1 MAQAPAENKAN
12 SEATNE
18 FATAFHNAPLERVLC
33 IGAGSVGVSTMAL
46 MATKMPDVRFTVFD
60 DDPAVICGCQS
71 GALHF
76 YEPGMR
82 ELVNS
87 LRTKN
92 LHFSPAFDE
101 SVRQAQV
108 VFVCINTPLKTSGVG
123 SGRAA
128 DLSGWE
134 SMARR
139 IAGASKGECKI
150 VVECSTIPVT
160 TGETMRKVLH
170 AVGDAA
176 KYEVLCFPSFYRGG
190 QAIKDLEVPPRVL
203 LGCQDTPS
211 ALIAQEAVTQ
221 LISRWI
227 PRENIVHSN
236 LWSAELSK
244 LAQNAMKAQRISSA
258 NAVSALCERT
268 GADLDEVMSVVGS
281 DSRIGPG
288 YLKACPGMGGPTLMT
303 NLSMLVYIC
312 ESMKLHAVAEY
323 WQQVMTLNDY
333 QQQRFCTNI
342 VDTMV
347 NVKGKKIAML
357 GFAYKPDTS
366 DCRQSPAIAIA
377 KAMREEGARLAIYDP
392 QVTPEVISGAIGAD
406 ISSLQVT
413 MCKSAMEAV
422 EGAHAL
428 VLVTDWECFRS
439 LDMPQVYAAMEKPAY
454 IFDSRGAFDN
464 RELNDLG
471 FVVYRIGKPN
481 LR

>member
-1 MAQAPAENKAN
+1 MPPLSKSPGKPN
-12 SEATNE
+12 SEATDE
-18 FATAFHNAPLERVLC
+18 FAQRFHGTPLTRVMC
-33 IGAGSVGVSTMAL
+33 IGAGAVGTSTMAT
-46 MATKMPDVRFTVFD
+46 MAQHMPDVQFTVFD

-71 GALHF
+71 GTLHF
-76 YEPGMR
+76 YEPGIR
-82 ELVNS
+82 ELVTS
-87 LRTKN
+87 LRGKN
-92 LHFSPAFDE
+92 LAFSPAFDDCVQ
-101 SVRQAQV
+101 SAQV
-108 VFVCINTPLKTSGVG
+108 IFVCINTPLKTSGIG

-134 SMARR
+134 AMARR
-139 IAGASKGECKI
+139 IAEASRGECKI

-190 QAIKDLEVPPRVL
+190 QAIKDLEVPQRVL

-221 LISRWI
+221 LLSRWI

-281 DSRIGPG
+281 DSRIGAG

-312 ESMKLHAVAEY
+312 ESMKLHDVAEY
-323 WQQVMTLNDY
+323 WQHVLSMNTY
-333 QQQRFCTNI
+333 QQQRFTNNI
-342 VDTMV
+342 VHTMV
-347 NVKGKKIAML
+347 NVKGKKIALM
-357 GFAYKPDTS
+357 GFAYKPNTS
-366 DCRQSPAIAIA
+366 DCRQSPAIDIA
-377 KAMREEGARLAIYDP
+377 KAMIAEGAHLAVFDP
-392 QVTPEVISGAIGAD
+392 QVQAEVVIDALGNVPT
-406 ISSLQVT
+406 LQVT
-413 MCKSAMEAV
+413 ICKNAMEAV
-422 EGAHAL
+422 EGADAM
-428 VLVTDWECFRS
+428 VLVTDWECFGT
-439 LDMPQVYAAMEKPAY
+439 LDMQHVYKVMHKPAFV
-454 IFDSRGAFDN
+454 FDSRGTFDN
-464 RELNDLG
+464 AELTKIG
-471 FVVYRIGKPN
+471 FISYRIGKPN